1 MTVSSQHDSS
11 ARAAFAGATTDTPP
25 ALVLGAAGFLGL
37 NLVDALVADGQRPRC
52 GRRARTNVL
61 ALRQRKVPLVQ
72 TDFDAPQTL
81 REAMH
86 GVEVVYH
93 LGGHYPRHSLD
104 LEKERTVGLT
114 RLEHVL
120 DAAAESGVRRL
131 VYVSSTATVAP
142 RTDGSAST
150 EADVFDSPP
159 RWGAYHD
166 LKWHLEA
173 RALAEQRLEVIVA
186 CPGACLGPWDLR
198 VGTSAMLVGLA
209 RGLEVP
215 HPDGFVS
222 WVDARDVAAGLLALG
237 TMRIPP
243 RRMLFTAES
252 LRLQRLLEVAAAFYG
267 VTAPPPLSDEAA
279 IALADAEET
288 RASQGGPRAALS
300 RELVDLIIH
309 GPVIDAARSLA
320 LPGVSYRPLDETLR
334 DFDAWARRVR
344 FIPPKTQEPTPP

>member
-72 TDFDAPQTL
+72 TDLDVPETL
-81 REAMH
+81 TAAMH

-93 LGGHYPRHSLD
+93 LAGHYPRHSLD
-104 LEKERTVGLT
+104 LEKERALGLA
-114 RLEHVL
+114 RLETVL
-120 DAAAESGVRRL
+120 NAAAASGVRRL

-150 EADVFDSPP
+150 EVDLFDTAP
-159 RWGAYHD
+159 RWGTYHD
-166 LKWHLEA
+166 LKWHLER
-173 RALAEQRLEVIVA
+173 RALEERRFEVVVA

-215 HPDGFVS
+215 HPDGVVS
-222 WVDARDVAAGLLALG
+222 WVDVRDVATGLVALG
-237 TMRIPP
+237 TQRAPP
-243 RRMLFTAES
+243 TRVLFSAES
-252 LRLQRLLEVAAAFYG
+252 LRLQHLLEVAGRFYG
-267 VTAPPPLSDEAA
+267 VTVSPPMSDADA
-279 IALADAEET
+279 IAFADAEEA
-288 RASQGGPRAALS
+288 RAARGGTRAALS

-309 GPVIDAARSLA
+309 GPHIDAARSRT
-320 LPGVSYRPLDETLR
+320 LPVTYRPLDETLR

-344 FIPPKTQEPTPP
+344 FIPPKSQEPAAP